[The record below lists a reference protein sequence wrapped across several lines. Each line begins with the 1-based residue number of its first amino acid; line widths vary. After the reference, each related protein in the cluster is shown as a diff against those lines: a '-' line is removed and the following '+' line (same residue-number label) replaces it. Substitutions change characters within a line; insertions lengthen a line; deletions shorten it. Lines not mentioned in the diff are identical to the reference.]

1 MNDTDRE
8 ENEFP
13 AEDIRP
19 LIDPPSPSILLSCE
33 TRDGGR
39 CSESLVTIVA
49 IVVSIV
55 VIAVVKAL
63 AQLREVV
70 FLGSLEAELG
80 RAKSQR
86 NEMLSYHE
94 LFSLAQMW
102 LEVGL
107 ADPSFIQGSFVGG
120 GCEFA

>member
-80 RAKSQR
+80 RTKSQR